1 LLLGAGAN
9 AVSTLGTGTAGQVLV
24 SGGASANPTWSGPV
38 TDQILPGDPA
48 ATASAAG
55 VMMGLNGSI
64 TPVGSGKIMIVVS
77 GDINNTVAGDGAQIR
92 LRTGTG
98 TAPANGGAL
107 AGTTAT
113 GLVTVTNSAATTIRV
128 PFSLN
133 AIVTGSLNQ
142 ANWIDVELAEIGGG
156 TAQIRNV
163 TISAYE
169 LK

>member
-77 GDINNTVAGDGAQIR
+77 GDINNTVAGMVHRSDSEQVQVQ
-92 LRTGTG
+92 LRQMEEH
-98 TAPANGGAL
+98 L
-107 AGTTAT
+107 QEQ
-113 GLVTVTNSAATTIRV
+113 L
-128 PFSLN
+128 L
-133 AIVTGSLNQ
+133 LD
-142 ANWIDVELAEIGGG
+142 WL
-156 TAQIRNV
+156 
-163 TISAYE
+163 
-169 LK
+169 L